1 LNPAFVAD
9 ASAAISW
16 VIPSQSSAAA
26 EELLDRVMSGSAI
39 VVPSLWPYEVAN
51 TLVVL
56 LRRKK
61 MLRQDYLAARTFF
74 SGLRA
79 SIDVEGVNFTASRT
93 ADLALEHR
101 LSVYDASYLELAI
114 RKQLALASRDADLN
128 RAAARCGVRLLL

>member
-1 LNPAFVAD
+1 MNPAFVAD
-9 ASAAISW
+9 SSAAISW

-26 EELLDRVMSGSAI
+26 DELLDRVMSGSGIA
-39 VVPSLWPYEVAN
+39 VPSLWPYEVAN
-51 TLVVL
+51 TLVAL

-79 SIDVEGVNFTASRT
+79 SIDDEGVYFTASRT
-93 ADLALEHR
+93 ADLALEHG

-128 RAAARCGVRLLL
+128 RAATRCGVRLLL